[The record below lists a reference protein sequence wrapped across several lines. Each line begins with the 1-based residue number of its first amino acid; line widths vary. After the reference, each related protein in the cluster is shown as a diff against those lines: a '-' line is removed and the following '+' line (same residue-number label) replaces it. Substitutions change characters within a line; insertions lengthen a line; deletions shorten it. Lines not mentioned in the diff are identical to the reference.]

1 MRPADEHALLEILE
15 AGRRRGD
22 LGPEPVR
29 RHLQHS
35 LALAKLV
42 GAPPTRFVDLGSGAG
57 VPGLVL
63 ATLWDD
69 AEAILVDANRRRCAS
84 LEEAAGRLGVSGRVS
99 VRCER
104 AEVLA
109 RQPDLRGSCGLVV
122 ARAFGKPA
130 VTAECAVGFLALEGR
145 LVVSEPPEARA
156 DEPPRWPTSGLARLG
171 LGPAQAVRSD
181 GVGAVVIP
189 ALAELDER
197 WPRGVGRPA
206 KSPLW

>member
-1 MRPADEHALLEILE
+1 LRPADERALLEILE
-15 AGRRRGD
+15 AGRRHGY

-29 RHLQHS
+29 RHLEHS

-69 AEAILVDANRRRCAS
+69 AEAVLVDANRRRCAS
-84 LEEAAGRLGVSGRVS
+84 LDDATGRLGMTGRVS

-109 RQPDLRGSCGLVV
+109 RQPGLRGSFGLVV

-130 VTAECAVGFLALEGR
+130 VTAECAVGFLEPAGR
-145 LVVSEPPEARA
+145 LVVSEPPEASA
-156 DEPPRWPTSGLARLG
+156 HEPPRWPTSGLARLG
-171 LGPAQAVRSD
+171 LGPARAVRAE

-189 ALAELDER
+189 ALGQPDER
-197 WPRGVGRPA
+197 WPRAVGRPA

>member
-1 MRPADEHALLEILE
+1 LRTIDEGALLEIFEE
-15 AGRRRGD
+15 ARRRGY

-29 RHLQHS
+29 RHLDHS
-35 LALAKLV
+35 LALAQLV
-42 GAPPTRFVDLGSGAG
+42 DGPPPRFLDLGSGAG

-63 ATLWDD
+63 AALWED
-69 AEAILVDANRRRCAS
+69 AEAVLVDAHQRRCAA
-84 LEEAAGRLGVSGRVS
+84 LEEAAARLGMAGRVC

-109 RQPDLRGSCGLVV
+109 RAPDLRGRFSLVV

-130 VTAECAVGFLALEGR
+130 VTAECAAGFLEPGGR
-145 LVVSEPPEARA
+145 LVVTEPPAGLAE
-156 DEPPRWPTSGLARLG
+156 DSVRWPATGLARLG
-171 LGPAQAVRSD
+171 LGPATPMRRDS
-181 GVGAVVIP
+181 VGAVAIP
-189 ALAELDER
+189 ALGPPDER